1 MKNFLLFLM
10 AFLPASLAFAQ
21 TEVTGTVI
29 DETGEPL
36 IGVSILVEGS
46 STGTV
51 TDFDGNYVLSVPE
64 KATLV
69 FSYIGYKTEK
79 VAVDGKKVIN
89 LKMKSDSEELEE
101 VVVVGYG
108 VAKSKDLTAPITSV
122 KGDELSKQI
131 ASSPMAAL
139 QGMVSGV
146 QITQSGAPGSSPD
159 VKIRGVGSIGDYAK
173 PLYVVDGA
181 FVDNIDFLS
190 AEDIESLTV
199 LKDAS
204 AAAIYGVRAANG
216 VVLVTTK
223 KGEFGRVNVSY
234 KGYVGIQVPTN
245 IMKLANKD
253 QYVELRNMAFQNTR
267 GYVPVSSSDYP
278 GDTDWYKTLTKNA
291 LMHSHA
297 VDVSGATDKTNY
309 SVGINYLYQDGIMNY
324 GKSNYDRINFRARL
338 DQKAT
343 SWLNVGVNNIFSNY
357 NRQNPNNNA
366 YFQAFVNPPVYNVY
380 NENNTAAYP
389 EHFDS
394 PANYGFPVSYGNP
407 VATAYYNDNKEHGIK
422 DVFSVYAEL
431 HFLEDKLKFKTSY
444 NMEFAFWD
452 QRAYTPTYFVGGA
465 QGVETSSLVK
475 TYGYS
480 TNQIID
486 NVLSYQD
493 QIDAHHFSVMVGQS
507 TRMYYSGWETGTVY
521 DVPNYSEA
529 SKYLS
534 TGSYKN
540 QTVTDG
546 ATRYNGVSAFMRA
559 TYNYHDRYLA
569 TFTFRADGSSKYQE
583 KWGFF
588 PSVGLGW
595 NITQEEFM
603 KGQKAFNNLKLRA
616 SWGLLGNDNI
626 PANSTQILGM
636 TGIGA
641 SAVFGDRL
649 VDGIAAQ
656 TVLQN
661 YLKWEVV
668 NETNIGIDFATLQNR
683 LSGEIDFFY
692 RNTNNVVFYV
702 PIASG
707 GGTTEL
713 LANNGTVNN
722 TGVELSLNWKDKVGD
737 FRYHLGLNAT
747 YLNNK
752 VLKLEGRDYIPGAA
766 VGGDYATRTQV
777 GYPIGAFW
785 GYQVD
790 RVYESEVDALR
801 DPVSQTIKDAGYFKY
816 VDRDN
821 NKVINEDDKTYLGS
835 AIPPLMLGLNFGFDI
850 KGFDFNISFASQV
863 GNKILNQK
871 RMNRSTFPDANY
883 DLDYYKH
890 AWTPTNTNTK
900 YPSPEAFNSSYTM
913 QCNSFYV
920 EDGSFIRIQNIQ
932 LGYNVDK
939 IPGIKNLRV
948 YLSAQNPFSYFRY
961 NGFTTEIG
969 GSPITA
975 GVDNSVYPSA
985 ATFTLGLNL
994 NF

>member
-1 MKNFLLFLM
+1 MNKFTVLL
-10 AFLPASLAFAQ
+10 LALLTATLTFAQ
-21 TEVTGTVI
+21 VEVTGTVI

-36 IGVSILVEGS
+36 IGVSILIEGTT
-46 STGTV
+46 TGTV
-51 TDFDGNYVLSVPE
+51 TDFDGFYSINANDN
-64 KATLV
+64 ATLV
-69 FSYIGYKTEK
+69 YSYMGYKTERIA
-79 VAVDGKKVIN
+79 VAGKKVIN
-89 LKMKSDSEELEE
+89 LTMKQDNEVLDE

-131 ASSPMAAL
+131 AASPMAAL

-190 AEDIESLTV
+190 ADDIESLTV

-216 VVLVTTK
+216 VILVTTK

-234 KGYVGIQVPTN
+234 KGYVGLQVPTN
-245 IMKLANKD
+245 IMKLANTD
-253 QYVELRNMAFQNTR
+253 QYVELRNMAFQNTK
-267 GYVPVSSSDYP
+267 GYKPVSASDYP

-309 SVGINYLYQDGIMNY
+309 SVGLNYFYQDGIMNY
-324 GKSNYDRINFRARL
+324 GKSNYDRINFRARF

-357 NRQNPNNNA
+357 NRQIPNNNA
-366 YFQAFVNPPVYNVY
+366 YYQAFVNPPVYNIY
-380 NENNTAAYP
+380 NDKNTAAYP
-389 EHFDS
+389 EAFDS
-394 PANYGFPVSYGNP
+394 PSNYGFPVSYGNP
-407 VATAYYNDNKEHGIK
+407 VAVAAYNDNKEHGIK
-422 DVFSVYAEL
+422 DVFSIYAEL

-452 QRAYTPTYFVGGA
+452 QRNYTPTYYVGGA
-465 QGVETSSLVK
+465 QGVETSSLNK

-507 TRMYYSGWETGTVY
+507 TRMYYSGWETGNVY

-559 TYNYHDRYLA
+559 SYNYHDRYLA

-595 NITQEEFM
+595 NITQEDFM
-603 KGQKAFNNLKLRA
+603 KNQKAFNNLKLRA

-626 PANSTQILGM
+626 PANSTQILGI

-641 SAVFGDRL
+641 SAVFGDKL

-668 NETNIGIDFATLQNR
+668 NETNVGIDFASLQNR
-683 LSGEIDFFY
+683 LSGELDFFY

-707 GGTTEL
+707 GGTAEL

-722 TGVELSLNWKDKVGD
+722 LGVEFNINWADKVGD
-737 FRYHLGLNAT
+737 FRYHIGMNAT
-747 YLNNK
+747 YMRNK
-752 VLKLEGRDYIPGAA
+752 VLKLEGRKYIPGAPIN
-766 VGGDYATRTQV
+766 GQYFTRTQE
-777 GYPIGAFW
+777 GYAIGTFW
-785 GYQVD
+785 GYEVEG
-790 RVYESEVDALR
+790 VYANERDALR

-816 VDRDN
+816 KDQNGDN
-821 NKVINEDDKTYLGS
+821 VINEDDMVNLGS
-835 AIPPLMLGLNFGFDI
+835 AIPPFMLGLNFGFDI
-850 KGFDFNISFASQV
+850 KGFDFSVQFASQV

-871 RMNRSTFPDANY
+871 RLNRSVFPDSNY
-883 DLDYYKH
+883 DLDYYEH
-890 AWTPTNTNTK
+890 AWTPDNKNTM
-900 YPSPEAFNSSYTM
+900 YPSPEALNSSYTQ

-920 EDGSFIRIQNIQ
+920 EDGSFIRIQNVQ
-932 LGYNVDK
+932 LGYNVTQ
-939 IPGIKNLRV
+939 IPGIKNLRI
-948 YLSAQNPFSYFRY
+948 YLAAQNPFSYFRY

-969 GSPITA
+969 GSPIAA

-985 ATFTLGLNL
+985 ATYTFGLNL

>member
-1 MKNFLLFLM
+1 MKKTVILLFALFAATGM
-10 AFLPASLAFAQ
+10 FAQ
-21 TEVTGTVI
+21 IGVSGTII
-29 DETGEPL
+29 DEMGEPL
-36 IGVSILVEGS
+36 IGVSVLVEGT
-46 STGTV
+46 STGTI
-51 TDFDGNYVLSVPE
+51 TDFDGFYSLTVADN
-64 KATLV
+64 ATLV
-69 FSYIGYKTEK
+69 FSYVGYQTERRT
-79 VAVDGKKVIN
+79 VAGNTTIN
-89 LKMKSDSEELEE
+89 LTMKPDDKVLDE

-108 VAKSKDLTAPITSV
+108 VAKSKDLTAPIASV

-131 ASSPMAAL
+131 ASSPMGAL
-139 QGMVSGV
+139 QGKVSGV
-146 QITQSGAPGSSPD
+146 QVTQSGAPGSSPD

-190 AEDIESLTV
+190 AEDIESLTI

-223 KGEFGRVNVSY
+223 KGEFGHVNVGY

-245 IMKLANKD
+245 IMKLANKA
-253 QYVELRNMAFQNTR
+253 QYVELRNMAFQNTK
-267 GYVPVSSSDYP
+267 GYVPVSESDYP
-278 GDTDWYKTLTKNA
+278 GDTDWYATLTKNA
-291 LMHSHA
+291 LIHSHA
-297 VDVSGATDKTNY
+297 LDVSGATDKTNY
-309 SVGINYLYQDGIMNY
+309 SVGLNYFYQDGIMNY
-324 GKSNYDRINFRARL
+324 GASNYDRLNFRARM

-343 SWLNVGVNNIFSNY
+343 SWLNIGINNIFSNY
-357 NRQNPNNNA
+357 KRVIPNNDA
-366 YFQAFVNPPVYNVY
+366 YFKAFVNPPVYNVY
-380 NENNTAAYP
+380 DQNNTDAFP
-389 EHFDS
+389 EPFDS
-394 PANYGFPVSYGNP
+394 PNRYGFPVAYGNP
-407 VATAYYNDNKEHGIK
+407 AATAYYNDNKEHGIK
-422 DVFSVYAEL
+422 DVFSIYAEL
-431 HFLEDKLKFKTSY
+431 HFLEDRLKFKTSY

-452 QRAYTPTYFVGGA
+452 QRNYVPVYFVGGA
-465 QGVETSSLVK
+465 QGSDVSSLTK

-493 QIDAHHFSVMVGQS
+493 QIEAHHFSVMVGQS
-507 TRMYYSGWETGTVY
+507 TRMYYSGWETGKVY

-529 SKYLS
+529 SKYLA

-546 ATRYNGVSAFMRA
+546 ATRYNGVSAFLRA
-559 TYNYHDRYLA
+559 SYNYHDRYLA

-583 KWGFF
+583 KWGYF
-588 PSVGLGW
+588 PSIGLGW
-595 NITQEEFM
+595 NITQEDFM
-603 KGQKAFNNLKLRA
+603 KGQKAFDNLKLRA

-626 PANSTQILGM
+626 PANSTQILGV
-636 TGIGA
+636 TGIAA
-641 SAVFGDRL
+641 SAVFGDNL

-661 YLKWEVV
+661 FLKWEVV
-668 NETNIGIDFATLQNR
+668 NETNVGVDFATLKNR
-683 LSGEIDFFY
+683 LTGELDFFY
-692 RNTNNVVFYV
+692 RNTENVVFYV

-722 TGVELSLNWKDKVGD
+722 TGVELTLNWSDKVGD
-737 FRYHLGLNAT
+737 FRYNLGFNAT
-747 YLNNK
+747 YIRNK

-766 VGGDYATRTQV
+766 VNGDYATRTQV

-785 GYQVD
+785 GYEVEG
-790 RVYESEVDALR
+790 VYESEVAVLK

-816 VDRDN
+816 KDQNGD
-821 NKVINEDDKTYLGS
+821 KVISEEDKTYLGS
-835 AIPPLMLGLNFGFDI
+835 AIPPVMLGLNFGFDY
-850 KGFDFNISFASQV
+850 KGLDFAISFTSQV

-871 RMNRSTFPDANY
+871 RMNRSVFPDANY

-890 AWTPTNTNTK
+890 AWRPDNTK
-900 YPSPEAFNSSYTM
+900 TNYPSPEAFNSSYTM

-920 EDGSFIRIQNIQ
+920 EDGSFIRIQNVQ
-932 LGYNVDK
+932 VGYNITQ
-939 IPGIKNLRV
+939 IPGIKNMRV

-985 ATFTLGLNL
+985 ATYSFGLNL

>member
-1 MKNFLLFLM
+1 MKKVI
-10 AFLPASLAFAQ
+10 AFLFVLLTASYAFAQ
-21 TEVTGTVI
+21 SEVSGMVK
-29 DETGEPL
+29 DDAGEPL
-36 IGVSILVEGS
+36 IGVSILVQ
-46 STGTV
+46 GTTNGTI
-51 TDFDGNYVLSVPE
+51 TDFDGNYTLSVPA

-69 FSYIGYKTEK
+69 FSYMGYQTETIAVGSKT
-79 VAVDGKKVIN
+79 VIN
-89 LKMKSDSEELEE
+89 VTMKQDNQVLDE

-108 VAKSKDLTAPITSV
+108 VAKSKDLTAPITNV
-122 KGDELSKQI
+122 KGEELSKQI

-190 AEDIESLTV
+190 ADDIESLTV

-245 IMKLANKD
+245 IMKMANKS
-253 QYVELRNMAFQNTR
+253 QYVELRNLAFQNTK
-267 GYVPVSSSDYP
+267 GYQPVSESDYP
-278 GDTDWYKTLTKNA
+278 GDTDWYRTLTKNA

-309 SVGINYLYQDGIMNY
+309 SVGLNYFYQDGIMNH
-324 GKSNYDRINFRARL
+324 GKSDYDRINFRARL

-357 NRQNPNNNA
+357 NRKIPNNNA
-366 YFQAFVNPPVYNVY
+366 YFSAFVNPPVYNVY
-380 NENNTAAYP
+380 NENNKVAYP
-389 EHFDS
+389 EPFDAPS
-394 PANYGFPVSYGNP
+394 NYGFPVSYGNP

-422 DVFSVYAEL
+422 DVFSIYAEL

-452 QRAYTPTYFVGGA
+452 QRNYTPTYFVGGA
-465 QGVETSSLVK
+465 QGAETSSLSK

-493 QIDAHHFSVMVGQS
+493 QIGNHHFSVMVGQS
-507 TRMYYSGWETGTVY
+507 TRMYYSGWETGKVY

-540 QTVTDG
+540 QSVTDG

-559 TYNYHDRYLA
+559 SYNYHDRYLA

-583 KWGFF
+583 KWGYF
-588 PSVGLGW
+588 PSIGLGW

-603 KGQKAFNNLKLRA
+603 KNQKAFNNLKLRA

-626 PANSTQILGM
+626 PANSTQILGK
-636 TGIGA
+636 TGIAA
-641 SAVFGDRL
+641 SAVFGNTL
-649 VDGIAAQ
+649 VDGISAQ
-656 TVLQN
+656 TVMQN

-668 NETNIGIDFATLQNR
+668 NETNVGIDFATLKNR
-683 LSGEIDFFY
+683 LTGELDFFY

-713 LANNGTVNN
+713 LSNNGTVNN
-722 TGVELSLNWKDKVGD
+722 LGLEFSINWADKVGD
-737 FRYHLGLNAT
+737 FRYHVGMNAT
-747 YLNNK
+747 YLRNR
-752 VLKLEGRDYIPGAA
+752 VLKLEGRDYIPGAS
-766 VGGDYATRTQV
+766 VNGDYATRTQV

-785 GYQVD
+785 GYEVAG
-790 RVYESEVDALR
+790 VYASEAEALR

-816 VDRDN
+816 KDQNGD
-821 NKVINEDDKTYLGS
+821 KVINEQDKTYLGS
-835 AIPPLMLGLNFGFDI
+835 AIPPLMLGINFGFDI
-850 KGFDFNISFASQV
+850 KGFDFSISFASQV

-871 RMNRSTFPDANY
+871 RMNRSVFPDSNY
-883 DLDYYKH
+883 DLDFYKN
-890 AWTPTNTNTK
+890 AWRPGNPSSK

-920 EDGSFIRIQNIQ
+920 EDGSFFRIQNVQ
-932 LGYNVDK
+932 LGYNITQ
-939 IPGIKNLRV
+939 IPKVKNIRV
-948 YLSAQNPFSYFRY
+948 YVAAQNPLSFFRY

-969 GSPITA
+969 GSPISA

-985 ATFTLGLNL
+985 ATFTLGLNA

>member
-1 MKNFLLFLM
+1 MKKVI
-10 AFLPASLAFAQ
+10 AFLFVLLTASYAFAQ
-21 TEVTGTVI
+21 SEVSGTVK
-29 DETGEPL
+29 DDAGEPL
-36 IGVSILVEGS
+36 IGVSILVQ
-46 STGTV
+46 STSNGTI
-51 TDFDGNYVLSVPE
+51 TDFDGNYTLSVPA

-69 FSYIGYKTEK
+69 FSYMGYQTQTIEVGSKT
-79 VAVDGKKVIN
+79 VIN
-89 LKMKSDSEELEE
+89 VTMKQDNQLLEE

-108 VAKSKDLTAPITSV
+108 VAKSKDLTAPIANV
-122 KGDELSKQI
+122 KGEELSKQI

-190 AEDIESLTV
+190 ADDIESLTV

-234 KGYVGIQVPTN
+234 KGYVGLQVPTN
-245 IMKLANKD
+245 IMKMANKS
-253 QYVELRNMAFQNTR
+253 QYVELRNMAFQNTK
-267 GYVPVSSSDYP
+267 GYQPVSESDYP
-278 GDTDWYKTLTKNA
+278 GDTDWYRTLTKNA

-309 SVGINYLYQDGIMNY
+309 SVGLNYYYQDGIMNH
-324 GKSNYDRINFRARL
+324 GASNYDRINFRARL

-357 NRQNPNNNA
+357 NRKIPNNNA
-366 YFQAFVNPPVYNVY
+366 YFNAFVNPPVYNVY
-380 NENNTAAYP
+380 NKDNTVAYP
-389 EHFDS
+389 EPFDAPS
-394 PANYGFPVSYGNP
+394 NYGFPVSYGNP

-422 DVFSVYAEL
+422 DVFSIYAEL
-431 HFLEDKLKFKTSY
+431 HFLEEKLKFKTSY

-452 QRAYTPTYFVGGA
+452 QRNYTPTFFVGGA
-465 QGVETSSLVK
+465 QGAETSSLSK

-493 QIDAHHFSVMVGQS
+493 QIGKHHFSVMVGQS
-507 TRMYYSGWETGTVY
+507 TRMYYSGWETGKVY

-540 QTVTDG
+540 QSVTDG

-559 TYNYHDRYLA
+559 SYNYHDRYLA

-595 NITQEEFM
+595 NITQENFM
-603 KGQKAFNNLKLRA
+603 KGQKAFDNLKLRA

-626 PANSTQILGM
+626 PANSTQILGK
-636 TGIGA
+636 TGIAA
-641 SAVFGDRL
+641 SAVFGNTL
-649 VDGIAAQ
+649 VDGISAQ
-656 TVLQN
+656 TVFQN
-661 YLKWEVV
+661 FLKWEVV
-668 NETNIGIDFATLQNR
+668 NETNVGIDFATLKNR
-683 LSGEIDFFY
+683 LTGELDFFY

-713 LANNGTVNN
+713 LSNNGTVNN
-722 TGVELSLNWKDKVGD
+722 TGLEFSINWADKVGD
-737 FRYHLGLNAT
+737 FRYHVGMNAT
-747 YLNNK
+747 YLKNK

-766 VGGDYATRTQV
+766 VNGDYATRTQV

-785 GYQVD
+785 GYEVAG
-790 RVYESEVDALR
+790 VYASEAEALR

-816 VDRDN
+816 KDQNGD
-821 NKVINEDDKTYLGS
+821 KMINEQDKTYLGS
-835 AIPPLMLGLNFGFDI
+835 AIPPLMLGINFGFDI
-850 KGFDFNISFASQV
+850 KGFDFSISFASQV

-871 RMNRSTFPDANY
+871 RMNRSVFPDSNY
-883 DLDYYKH
+883 DLDFYQH
-890 AWTPTNTNTK
+890 AWRPDNKSNK
-900 YPSPEAFNSSYTM
+900 YPSPEAFNSSFTM

-920 EDGSFIRIQNIQ
+920 EDGSFFRIQNVQ
-932 LGYNVDK
+932 LGYNVTQ
-939 IPGIKNLRV
+939 IPHVNNLRIYV
-948 YLSAQNPFSYFRY
+948 AAQNPFSFFRY

-969 GSPITA
+969 GSPISA
-975 GVDNSVYPSA
+975 GVDNTVYPSA
-985 ATFTLGLNL
+985 GTYTLGLNV

>member
-1 MKNFLLFLM
+1 MRKLLSILFALVTVSAM
-10 AFLPASLAFAQ
+10 AQ
-21 TEVTGTVI
+21 TGVSGTVV
-29 DETGEPL
+29 DDQGEPL
-36 IGVSILVEGS
+36 IGVSILVEGT

-51 TDFDGNYVLSVPE
+51 TDFDGNYSLIAGDQ
-64 KATLV
+64 ATLV
-69 FSYIGYKTEK
+69 FSYLGYQTEH
-79 VAVDGKKVIN
+79 VAVGGRSVIN
-89 LKMKSDSEELEE
+89 LTMKSDNKVLDE

-108 VAKSKDLTAPITSV
+108 VAKSKDLTAPIASV

-131 ASSPMAAL
+131 AASPMTAL

-146 QITQSGAPGSSPD
+146 QVTQSGAPGSSPD

-190 AEDIESLTV
+190 SEDIESLTV

-234 KGYVGIQVPTN
+234 KGFVGLQTPTN
-245 IMKLANKD
+245 VMKLANKA

-267 GYVPVSSSDYP
+267 GYVPVSENDYP
-278 GDTDWYKTLTKNA
+278 GDIDWYGTLTKNA
-291 LMHSHA
+291 IMHSHSL
-297 VDVSGATDKTNY
+297 DVSGATDKTNY
-309 SVGINYLYQDGIMNY
+309 SVGLNYYYQDGVMNY
-324 GKSNYDRINFRARL
+324 GKSDYDRLNFRARL

-343 SWLNVGVNNIFSNY
+343 AWLNVGVNNIFSMS
-357 NRQNPNNNA
+357 NRKNPNNNA

-380 NENNTAAYP
+380 NENNLVAYP
-389 EHFDS
+389 ELFDAPS
-394 PANYGFPVSYGNP
+394 NYGFPVSYGNP
-407 VATAYYNDNKEHGIK
+407 AAVAYYNDNKEKSIK
-422 DVFSVYAEL
+422 DVFSIYAEL
-431 HFLEDKLKFKTSY
+431 HFLNDRLKFKTSY

-465 QGVETSSLVK
+465 QGADVSSLSK

-507 TRMYYSGWETGTVY
+507 TRMYYSGWETGRVY
-521 DVPNYSEA
+521 DVPDYSEA

-540 QTVTDG
+540 QTATDG

-559 TYNYHDRYLA
+559 SYNYHDRYLA
-569 TFTFRADGSSKYQE
+569 TVTFRADGSSKYQE

-588 PSVGLGW
+588 PSVGIGW

-603 KGQKAFNNLKLRA
+603 KDQKAFDNLKIRA

-626 PANSTQILGM
+626 PANSTQILGV
-636 TGIGA
+636 TGIAA
-641 SAVFGDRL
+641 SAVFGDNL
-649 VDGIAAQ
+649 VDGIGAQ

-661 YLKWEVV
+661 FLKWEVV
-668 NETNIGIDFATLQNR
+668 NETNVGIDFATLKNR
-683 LSGEIDFFY
+683 LTGELDFFY
-692 RNTNNVVFYV
+692 RNTENVVFYV

-722 TGVELSLNWKDKVGD
+722 TGLELSLNWADKVGD
-737 FRYHLGLNAT
+737 FRYHLGMNAT
-747 YLNNK
+747 YINNK
-752 VLKLEGRDYIPGAA
+752 VLKLEGREYIPGAS
-766 VGGDYATRTQV
+766 VNGDFMTRTQV
-777 GYPIGAFW
+777 GLPIGAFW
-785 GYQVD
+785 GYEVEG
-790 RVYESEVDALR
+790 VYASEVEALR
-801 DPVSQTIKDAGYFKY
+801 DPVSQVIKDAGYFKY
-816 VDRDN
+816 KDQNGD
-821 NKVINEDDKTYLGS
+821 KVINEQDKTYLGS

-850 KGFDFNISFASQV
+850 KGFDFSISFTSQV

-871 RMNRSTFPDANY
+871 RMNRSVFPDANY

-890 AWTPTNTNTK
+890 AWTPTNTNTT
-900 YPSPEAFNSSYTM
+900 YPSPEAFNSSFTM

-920 EDGSFIRIQNIQ
+920 EDGSFIRIQNVQ
-932 LGYNVDK
+932 LGYNVTQ
-939 IPGIKNLRV
+939 IPGIKNLRI

-969 GSPITA
+969 GSPISA

-985 ATFTLGLNL
+985 ATYTFGLNI